1 MPEIEILAPMV
12 GLPSR
17 PDPAVFQGDFGSI
30 VIARA
35 ARSWVAHI
43 HREHQM
49 NFHMEGGD
57 ALIRNG
63 DDTYLMRQGEYNLHN
78 PWAAH
83 SVKVDPG
90 QPCLF
95 VTINV
100 SPAWLAVR
108 QGLPNGQLPLFSRMH
123 LKMSRRILAL
133 VGAVVATMQS
143 QGVGAAEAR
152 IHELIGHVVTLHG
165 ASPRPAADTQQ
176 ESDTARKIRRSI
188 GFIER
193 HAVGRIR
200 INDVAAHAGMSRS
213 HFFREFSHRVGTSP
227 LHVIDAVRIS
237 WAAERLLK
245 TNTPIA
251 DLGDELGF
259 STPSHFGRFFAAHI
273 GLTPSEYRGPA
284 GGACRSPPQGAG
296 ATLNRRLS

>member
-1 MPEIEILAPMV
+1 MREIEILAPMI
-12 GLPSR
+12 GLPSC
-17 PDPAVFQGDFGSI
+17 PDPAVLHGDFGSI

-49 NFHMEGGD
+49 NFLVEGGD
-57 ALIRNG
+57 ALIRDG

-100 SPAWLAVR
+100 SPTWLGSR
-108 QGLPNGQLPLFSRMH
+108 QGLPDGQLPLFSRMH
-123 LKMSRRILAL
+123 LKMTRRILSL
-133 VGAVVATMQS
+133 VRAVVTTMQS
-143 QGVGAAEAR
+143 QGIGAAEAR
-152 IHELIGHVVTLHG
+152 IHELVAHVVKLHG
-165 ASPRPAADTQQ
+165 SPCPSADAQH

-227 LHVIDAVRIS
+227 LLVIDAVRIS

-284 GGACRSPPQGAG
+284 RSASRALPCRSGTTAD
-296 ATLNRRLS
+296 RRPS